1 MSYSV
6 TRQAIL
12 IGCPG
17 SGNSYL
23 HGVAE
28 DLTNVKNF
36 LQSDKGGRWYSNE
49 IITLNNPTFE
59 RLFQIVHS
67 TNTDYNFIYF
77 SGHGFTSQN
86 WKRMLAL
93 RDNNIEDLFFIN
105 DSPRQ
110 LIVIDACRNYVTPGI
125 SGIPDLGEQ
134 WEHFDGVYEA
144 RIMFDHYI
152 ANSPYGKTI
161 VYATQKGHYS
171 YDSSTGGYF
180 TKALLNITTRVK
192 SETYKPIFI
201 NKVVDVLP
209 QVLQKQGNSQ
219 VPEIAYSEGQL
230 IVPFAIAVPQLTIPK
245 LKPRVPQ
252 RQLVTTNNNSS
263 GAGWA
268 LLGLT
273 AIFLIAAGSS
283 K

>member
-6 TRQAIL
+6 TRKAIL

-49 IITLNNPTFE
+49 IIRLNNPTFE
-59 RLFQIVHS
+59 QLFQIIHS
-67 TNTDYNFIYF
+67 TKTDYNFIYF

-105 DSPRQ
+105 DSHRQ
-110 LIVIDACRNYVTPGI
+110 LIVIDACRNYVAPGI

-144 RIMFDHYI
+144 RIMFDRYI

-161 VYATQKGHYS
+161 VHATQKGHYS

-245 LKPRVPQ
+245 PRFPQ

-268 LLGLT
+268 LLGLA